1 NSVVLSDAT
10 DADLIG
16 LAQDDLEASVQAFHV
31 RGGRIRGQR
40 RWTAELLDA
49 SGPGELI
56 ERALTTLY
64 PQGAAPEEILVPV
77 HPSSSEQVLELIGR
91 PVDLRIPQ
99 RGEKKDLVATVT
111 ENAQEALR
119 LHRLKRTG
127 DLTART
133 KALEDLGEA
142 LELAE

>member
-1 NSVVLSDAT
+1 M
-10 DADLIG
+10 
-16 LAQDDLEASVQAFHV
+16 
-31 RGGRIRGQR
+31 
-40 RWTAELLDA
+40 
-49 SGPGELI
+49 
-56 ERALTTLY
+56 
-64 PQGAAPEEILVPV
+64 LVPV
-77 HPSSSEQVLELIGR
+77 HSSSRKQVLELIGR

-99 RGEKKDLVATVT
+99 RGEKKDLLATVT

-142 LELAE
+142 LELAEPPLRIEAFDISHSHGNNVVGSQMVFVVEMPKKRERSVE